1 MTDNNV
7 PPSFDE
13 DADDE
18 VDLPLSEYDAL
29 PDEPEPLTENSEFE
43 GINITEREG
52 PDLEG
57 GDDLD
62 TGAGGG
68 QRKRY
73 LVLPL

>member
-29 PDEPEPLTENSEFE
+29 PDEPEPLTENNEFE

-52 PDLEG
+52 PDLEAEG
-57 GDDLD
+57 
-62 TGAGGG
+62 
-68 QRKRY
+68 
-73 LVLPL
+73 